1 MRQDHGSAQLKRRE
15 GVANMGVMDG
25 ASTATK
31 KTPKT
36 TGTATSKVK
45 AEIDAG
51 ICGFQTTVRAEAESM
66 RKVKLTIESDCPQ
79 IRKAAEQLPE
89 MDMLEELRAGLGQG
103 HVYSVLSEC
112 VRHVTCPVGSGILKA
127 AEASAGLALPKDV
140 SIKLTKE

>member
-1 MRQDHGSAQLKRRE
+1 MTSSDSTNGGAADTGGS
-15 GVANMGVMDG
+15 V
-25 ASTATK
+25 TAEK
-31 KTPKT
+31 KTPRT
-36 TGTATSKVK
+36 TGAATSAVR

-79 IRKAAEQLPE
+79 IRTAAEQLPE
-89 MDMLEELRAGLGQG
+89 MDMLDELKSGLGHG
-103 HVYSVLSEC
+103 HVYGVLSGC

-140 SIKLTKE
+140 SIKVTKE

>member
-1 MRQDHGSAQLKRRE
+1 MTTSDSTSG
-15 GVANMGVMDG
+15 G
-25 ASTATK
+25 AADTGGATTAEKK
-31 KTPKT
+31 KTPRT
-36 TGTATSKVK
+36 TGAATSAIR

-51 ICGFQTTVRAEAESM
+51 ICGFQTTVRAKADSM
-66 RKVKLTIESDCPQ
+66 RKVSLTIESDCAQ

-89 MDMLEELRAGLGQG
+89 MDMLDELKSGLGHG
-103 HVYSVLSEC
+103 HVYGVLSGC

>member
-1 MRQDHGSAQLKRRE
+1 MTSSDSTNG
-15 GVANMGVMDG
+15 G
-25 ASTATK
+25 AADTSGAATAEK
-31 KTPKT
+31 KTPRT
-36 TGTATSKVK
+36 TGAATSAVR

-89 MDMLEELRAGLGQG
+89 MDMLDELKSGLGHG
-103 HVYSVLSEC
+103 HVYGVLSGC
-112 VRHVTCPVGSGILKA
+112 VRHATCPVGSGILKA

-140 SIKLTKE
+140 SIKVTKE

>member
-1 MRQDHGSAQLKRRE
+1 MTNSDSTNG
-15 GVANMGVMDG
+15 G
-25 ASTATK
+25 AADTGAATATEK
-31 KTPKT
+31 KTPRT
-36 TGTATSKVK
+36 TGAATSAVK

-51 ICGFQTTVRAEAESM
+51 ICGFQTTVLAEAESM

-89 MDMLEELRAGLGQG
+89 MDMLEELKAGLGHG
-103 HVYSVLSEC
+103 HVYGVLSGC

-140 SIKLTKE
+140 CIKVTKE